1 MMTLANTMARG
12 RVSAFLIRS
21 LCSVIS
27 GTAPLLRRMIQ
38 WRIGIMKWIKK

>member
-1 MMTLANTMARG
+1 MMTLTNTMVRG
-12 RVSAFLIRS
+12 RVSALLIRS

-38 WRIGIMKWIKK
+38 WRIGVIKWIKK